1 MSGVKSGGYTVTKHI
16 DYCTMNCS
24 GPTCSKAECNQLCIH
39 MYTCDKACYDFNNGH
54 ICKHIHRVHSII
66 QTSTT
71 TTEHPKNQAISDELH
86 LEDSDYSFDP
96 LEYAESIIPPQ
107 QGTRNRMYM
116 YTTHNVYHRRN
127 FGPPPTMLVSFLLF
141 LVPVL
146 SIIHHGSFRI
156 AILSPTS

>member
-1 MSGVKSGGYTVTKHI
+1 M
-16 DYCTMNCS
+16 
-24 GPTCSKAECNQLCIH
+24 
-39 MYTCDKACYDFNNGH
+39 
-54 ICKHIHRVHSII
+54 
-66 QTSTT
+66 
-71 TTEHPKNQAISDELH
+71 TTEHPKNQAISDELY

-107 QGTRNRMYM
+107 QGTRNCMYM

-127 FGPPPTMLVSFLLF
+127 FGPPPTMLVSFLLS